1 MNENGLDIT
10 NITHWRESQMIPT
23 HTMTHGD
30 KALHYTGKNQKESTS
45 EKQKFEKPK
54 SAQTSYTN
62 HDISQMIFYLLSNRP
77 VLSLKQIH
85 RVLTKYYPNLQI
97 GRVEAVILELL
108 LKEEIEEI
116 GADEFTLI

>member
-1 MNENGLDIT
+1 
-10 NITHWRESQMIPT
+10 MIPT
-23 HTMTHGD
+23 NTLTHGD
-30 KALHYTGKNQKESTS
+30 KALHYSGKNHKDSIS
-45 EKQKFEKPK
+45 DKQKSEKPK
-54 SAQTSYTN
+54 SFSTSYTN
-62 HDISQMIFYLLSNRP
+62 QDISQMIFYLLSNRP
-77 VLSLKQIH
+77 ILSLMQMH